1 MPHEIEINV
10 TNINLEEVKERLQ
23 ELGADYVGTYNYKI
37 LNIEI
42 ENRDNVKSEEYYTKW
57 ARVRSD
63 GKKTTLTLKEQ
74 YGTDINKRLEYE
86 VETSD
91 FITTAKIMLKMLPD
105 AKYSYIE
112 KSRIDYHY
120 KENNLDI
127 VIDKWPKLP
136 YKMEIEGTSEDVIKE
151 FYKRLNLKSGT
162 LTPSIAVSDE
172 EYYKMFNIDYKEMIN
187 EYNEKFEKMLE
198 ELQ

>member
-1 MPHEIEINV
+1 MLHEIEISV
-10 TNINLEEVKERLQ
+10 TNINLEEAKERLQ
-23 ELGADYVGTYNYKI
+23 ELEANYVGTYNYKI

-42 ENRDNVKSEEYYTKW
+42 ENRGNIESEEYYTKW

-91 FITTAKIMLKMLPD
+91 FITTAKIILKMLPD

-112 KSRIDYHY
+112 KSRIDYRY

-136 YKMEIEGTSEDVIKE
+136 YKMEVEGPSEESIKE

-162 LTPSIAVSDE
+162 LAPSIAVSNE

>member
-10 TNINLEEVKERLQ
+10 TNINLEEAKERLQ

-42 ENRDNVKSEEYYTKW
+42 ENRGNIESEEYYTKW

-63 GKKTTLTLKEQ
+63 GKKTNLTLKEQ

-91 FITTAKIMLKMLPD
+91 FITTAKIVLKMLPD
-105 AKYSYIE
+105 AKYNYIKKAE
-112 KSRIDYHY
+112 LI
-120 KENNLDI
+120 I
-127 VIDKWPKLP
+127 VIKKITW
-136 YKMEIEGTSEDVIKE
+136 I
-151 FYKRLNLKSGT
+151 
-162 LTPSIAVSDE
+162 
-172 EYYKMFNIDYKEMIN
+172 
-187 EYNEKFEKMLE
+187 
-198 ELQ
+198 

>member
-10 TNINLEEVKERLQ
+10 TNIDLEDAKERLQ